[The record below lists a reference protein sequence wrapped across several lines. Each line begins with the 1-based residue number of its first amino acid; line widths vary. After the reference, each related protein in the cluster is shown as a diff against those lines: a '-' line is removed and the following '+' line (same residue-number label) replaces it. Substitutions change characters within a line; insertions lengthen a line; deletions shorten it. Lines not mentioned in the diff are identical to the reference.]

1 MQPVIYPV
9 NKAKLLAELTE
20 ERFIRKTNK
29 GGNEIYSFNAFNSP
43 NLMKEVGR
51 LRELTFRTAG
61 GGTGKEVDIDP
72 FDVDEQ
78 VPYQQL
84 IVWDPKEQ
92 EILGGYRYILCDNLP
107 LNQEG
112 EPNLAT
118 TELFRFSEAFKKQY
132 LTKMIELGRS
142 FVQPLYQSTKM
153 GRKSLFALD
162 NLWDGLG
169 ALTVENPGM
178 EYFFG
183 KVTMYTSFN
192 IEARDMILFFMRKY
206 FKDTERLVE
215 PITPLEIHID
225 DNKLGK
231 ILCGNNYDEDYRILS
246 RYVREHGENIPPLV
260 NAYMSL
266 SPSMKSFGTAINPG
280 FGGVE
285 ETAIRAFC
293 INRRDNRSAG
303 KATNVNI
310 TNGLRHKKQSSIS
323 NSAGSLVAGLKK
335 LGKNAI
341 KNNST
346 FDSVYSSEFL
356 PFPSGGYMIS
366 RPNKSSKP
374 PPYISVR

>member
-192 IEARDMILFFMRKY
+192 ICGSILRIRK
-206 FKDTERLVE
+206 DLSSRLLHWKFILMTINSGE
-215 PITPLEIHID
+215 YSAEIIMTRIIESFLVTFG
-225 DNKLGK
+225 NMEK
-231 ILCGNNYDEDYRILS
+231 I
-246 RYVREHGENIPPLV
+246 
-260 NAYMSL
+260 SL
-266 SPSMKSFGTAINPG
+266 P
-280 FGGVE
+280 
-285 ETAIRAFC
+285 
-293 INRRDNRSAG
+293 
-303 KATNVNI
+303 
-310 TNGLRHKKQSSIS
+310 
-323 NSAGSLVAGLKK
+323 
-335 LGKNAI
+335 
-341 KNNST
+341 
-346 FDSVYSSEFL
+346 
-356 PFPSGGYMIS
+356 
-366 RPNKSSKP
+366 
-374 PPYISVR
+374 